1 MQQSGKKKHYRIL
14 STINISKKS
23 EKQKKVTLY
32 ENGALFS
39 YADLH
44 SKILS
49 LFLVLPSERFGN
61 NGEFFQETKHQ
72 KIRPVSSLPLLNLS
86 LNKKKI
92 QNQSSNF
99 IFDLSNIKKDKATI
113 VKTSLKKKS
122 MVNLPVK
129 QSFLFEN
136 RLNKPSILNSRKNS
150 VISASCSLITSKHRR
165 HSSLFERIMVISK
178 EREIKQSDYF

>member
-44 SKILS
+44 NKILS

-86 LNKKKI
+86 FNKKKI
-92 QNQSSNF
+92 QSSNF
-99 IFDLSNIKKDKATI
+99 IFDLNNLKKDKAKI
-113 VKTSLKKKS
+113 VKTILKKKS

-129 QSFLFEN
+129 QSFLFEK

-150 VISASCSLITSKHRR
+150 VISTNCSLITLKHRR